1 FTARFLAKKLLRFF
15 VCDDPEPPAV
25 EEVASML
32 RAKNYEFKPVV
43 RAILQSELF
52 YSPKAYRTQIKS
64 PAQLVVGSVRA
75 LGVTMN
81 ERAMSVAMRMLG
93 QDLLYPPNVK
103 GWDGGDAWINTTTL
117 LMRYN
122 LAGYL
127 LSGQI
132 PGEGGGGPN
141 VKNRQA
147 RRLRLDRFGTPHHE
161 LNNIYGV
168 NIASDADRLVD
179 ALIGRLL
186 QAKLDAQ
193 ARRWLVE
200 QAEVITVSE
209 RPTRVAHLIMSMPD
223 YQLC

>member
-1 FTARFLAKKLLRFF
+1 
-15 VCDDPEPPAV
+15 VCDDPEPAVV
-25 EEVASML
+25 EELATML

-43 RAILQSELF
+43 RAILQSESF

-81 ERAMSVAMRMLG
+81 ERAMAVAMRMLG

-103 GWDGGDAWINTTTL
+103 GWDGGEAWINTTTL

-127 LSGQI
+127 LNGQI
-132 PGEGGGGPN
+132 PGEGEGKPP
-141 VKNRQA
+141 KPISPQA
-147 RRLRLDRFGTPHHE
+147 RRLRLDRFGTPHHS
-161 LNNIYGV
+161 LNEIYGP
-168 NIASDADRLVD
+168 NIASEAVRLVD
-179 ALIGRLL
+179 ALIARLL
-186 QAKLDAQ
+186 QAKLDGQ
-193 ARRWLVE
+193 ARRWLIE
-200 QAEVITVSE
+200 QADVITVSE